1 MKQVYIV
8 IQGTVAAF
16 IAWLSAKMGIL
27 LPVMGV
33 LMGMMV
39 MDYITGMLASK
50 REALDHPDDP
60 TYGWCSRRGAE
71 GIIKKVG
78 YLCVIAVAMV
88 VDYLILRVAAEAGFE
103 VATKA
108 FFGLLVAV
116 WYVLNELLSIIENA
130 GRMGA
135 PVPEWLMK
143 YVSVL
148 KNKIDSQGDGT
159 EELVGFV
166 IFEPASGDISFW
178 GGFGRPIKIIR
189 RAEHEKTFYFTA
201 DERQNR

>member
-1 MKQVYIV
+1 MKQAYFA
-8 IQGTVAAF
+8 IQGMVAAF

-27 LPVMGV
+27 PPVMGV

-60 TYGWCSRRGAE
+60 AYGWSSRRGAE

-103 VATKA
+103 VAAKA

-116 WYVLNELLSIIENA
+116 WYILNELLSIIENA

-148 KNKIDSQGDGT
+148 KNKIDSQGGGV
-159 EELVGFV
+159 EE
-166 IFEPASGDISFW
+166 
-178 GGFGRPIKIIR
+178 RIR
-189 RAEHEKTFYFTA
+189 
-201 DERQNR
+201 